1 MKKFLATILL
11 LAAAFTLF
19 ACDNGDEGG
28 TDNPSGSN
36 GSLTKPASNVTI
48 TIRIE
53 QIYKKYFTGIT
64 MVGED
69 EIEYRVNHN
78 SITTYTVDGITKNSY
93 ELKSGM
99 VVKVTYNGMVTR
111 SLPPQITAIDVEI
124 ISKGD
129 ESAALTPRSSA
140 SDDQITMTATVKSI
154 DDGITVEVI
163 ESGYAAGTYVI
174 YTTESTLITDSI
186 GNSITVSDISV
197 GDTLYIEYEGAV
209 TLSLPP
215 KTTAT
220 SIIRYN

>member
-1 MKKFLATILL
+1 MKKFLATVLL

-19 ACDNGDEGG
+19 ACDNSDNGS
-28 TDNPSGSN
+28 TDTPSGSG
-36 GSLTKPASNVTI
+36 GSNNPTSNVTI

-78 SITTYTVDGITKNSY
+78 SITTYTADGITKNSY

-129 ESAALTPRSSA
+129 ESAVLTPRSSGNDELF
-140 SDDQITMTATVKSI
+140 SMTATVKSI
-154 DDGITVEVI
+154 DDGITVEVV
-163 ESGYAAGTYVI
+163 ESEYAAGSYVI
-174 YTTESTLITDSI
+174 YVADATVITDSI
-186 GNSITVSDISV
+186 GNAITVSDISV

-215 KTTAT
+215 KTTAIRIT
-220 SIIRYN
+220 SYN